1 MISDTHGN
9 QQMIHAMVD
18 RSNDFDLTLHLGDS
32 YVDTNLWI
40 DSDIPLVRIPGT
52 WDSAYSDPLID
63 NRRIEEW
70 LGWRFFLT
78 HTPDIDSN
86 DLPEDL
92 DPYQMISQQSCDVLC
107 HGHTHEPM
115 IRFDNNV
122 LIMNPGHLKNDIEIG
137 GTDQKFNLLVG
148 RQLQKEF
155 KQKPQSI
162 LTLPI
167 LEGLDGVQK

>member
-1 MISDTHGN
+1 MKILMISDTHGN

-40 DSDIPLVRIPGT
+40 DSGIPLIRIPGT
-52 WDSAYSDPLID
+52 WDSAYLDPLID

-78 HTPDIDSN
+78 HTPDIDAN
-86 DLPEDL
+86 DLPEDM

-122 LIMNPGHLKNDIEIG
+122 LIYCSVNPFGDATGLING
-137 GTDQKFNLLVG
+137 RLLGFNLNV
-148 RQLQKEF
+148 F
-155 KQKPQSI
+155 
-162 LTLPI
+162 
-167 LEGLDGVQK
+167 